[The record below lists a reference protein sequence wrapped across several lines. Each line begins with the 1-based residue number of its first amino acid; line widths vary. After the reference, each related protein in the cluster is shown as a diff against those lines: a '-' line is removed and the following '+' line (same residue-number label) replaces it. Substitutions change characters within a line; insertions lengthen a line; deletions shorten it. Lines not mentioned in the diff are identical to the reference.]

1 MDRITMSNTNT
12 EELFKRAADWIEAS
26 TDGNNVS
33 IVEVRVSDP
42 VMYIT
47 AKITRSIGC
56 IETTIAFSAHSLFD
70 PESSLTNTR
79 QFENFI
85 NGSLRETSTATS
97 ISGNPEILTT
107 EHFRQF
113 VGKLFDAWVANANI
127 TFPEGDSYTIDIRM
141 VESLIMI

>member
-12 EELFKRAADWIEAS
+12 TELFKRAADWIEAS

-56 IETTIAFSAHSLFD
+56 IETTIAFSAHSLFN

-79 QFENFI
+79 QFENLQQVFLEI
-85 NGSLRETSTATS
+85 RKYLQPS
-97 ISGNPEILTT
+97 ISDSSLVSCLILGLQTQTLPSRREI
-107 EHFRQF
+107 HIPSIF
-113 VGKLFDAWVANANI
+113 VWLN
-127 TFPEGDSYTIDIRM
+127 
-141 VESLIMI
+141 L